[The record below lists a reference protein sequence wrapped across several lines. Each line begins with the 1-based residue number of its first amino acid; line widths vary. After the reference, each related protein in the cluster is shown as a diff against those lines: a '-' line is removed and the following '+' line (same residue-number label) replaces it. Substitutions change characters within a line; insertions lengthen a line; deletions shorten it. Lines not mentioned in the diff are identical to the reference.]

1 MSMIKELF
9 AGFGYLLRGFRFLIG
24 RPRLWPWAAMPTIVN
39 LVLLVAMIAA
49 FMHYYGDLY
58 AWLAP
63 HLGHLDIENP
73 STWYMHILDAIVWV
87 LDLIFQLL
95 IILMSIAILLII
107 SYGLS
112 FVVAAPF
119 NDALSE
125 RVEIILT
132 GEEAPPFALKKFMGD
147 ILRTV
152 RIEIVK
158 AAVLISI
165 PIVLI
170 VLNVLP
176 GIGGVLYI
184 ALTFFFG
191 AWDMGFSY
199 ADLPMGRK
207 VIPLKDRIAFARSNK
222 WALIGFGSAF
232 IIPFFALVFAAP
244 MVVGGTMLYLDKHNH
259 ASDAIQT

>member
-1 MSMIKELF
+1 MSMIKELI
-9 AGFGYLLRGFRFLIG
+9 AGVGYLLRGFGFLMR

-39 LVLLVAMIAA
+39 LVLLIAMIAI
-49 FMHYYGDLY
+49 FIHYYGDLY
-58 AWLAP
+58 EWLAS

-73 STWYMHILDAIVWV
+73 STWYMHILDAVVWV

-95 IILMSIAILLII
+95 IILMSIAMLLII

-125 RVEIILT
+125 RVETMLT
-132 GEEAPPFALKKFMGD
+132 GVEPPPFALKKFMGD
-147 ILRTV
+147 IMRTV
-152 RIEIVK
+152 RIEVVK

-165 PIVLI
+165 PLVLFVLNILPGVGGILYIVL
-170 VLNVLP
+170 
-176 GIGGVLYI
+176 
-184 ALTFFFG
+184 TFIFG
-191 AWDMGFSY
+191 AWDMGFSF

-207 VIPLKDRIAFARSNK
+207 VVPLRKRVAFAKSNR
-222 WALIGFGSAF
+222 WVLIGFGSAF

-259 ASDAIQT
+259 AGNAIQT